1 MELRNQFFLKKRKK
15 RGTISQINV
24 TPFVDVMLVLLIVF
38 MITAPLLTVGVSVDL
53 PKTKASQLNQKGDP
67 LILSIKSN
75 GKIFI
80 QDREIES
87 DKLIPRLKALAN
99 NNMKIRVF
107 IRGDKKVNYGNVVD
121 VLSRVQTAGFSK
133 ATLVAK
139 LKQKLKCT
147 KHQFYLLGY
156 IY

>member
-1 MELRNQFFLKKRKK
+1 MELRNQFFIKKRKK

-80 QDREIES
+80 QDREIDS
-87 DKLIPRLKALAN
+87 KKLIPRLKALAN

-121 VLSRVQTAGFSK
+121 VLSRVQSAGFSK

-139 LKQKLKCT
+139 LKQN
-147 KHQFYLLGY
+147 
-156 IY
+156 

>member
-80 QDREIES
+80 QDREIDS
-87 DKLIPRLKALAN
+87 NRLIPRLKALAN

-121 VLSRVQTAGFSK
+121 VLSRVQSAGFSK

-139 LKQKLKCT
+139 LKQN
-147 KHQFYLLGY
+147 
-156 IY
+156 

>member
-1 MELRNQFFLKKRKK
+1 MELKNQFFLEKRKK
-15 RGTISQINV
+15 RRSMSQINV

-75 GKIFI
+75 WKIFI
-80 QDREIES
+80 QDREIDS
-87 DKLIPRLKALAN
+87 NRLIPRLKALAN

-121 VLSRVQTAGFSK
+121 VLSRVQSAGFSK

-139 LKQKLKCT
+139 LKQN
-147 KHQFYLLGY
+147 
-156 IY
+156 

>member
-1 MELRNQFFLKKRKK
+1 MELRNQFYIKKRKK

-80 QDREIES
+80 QDREI
-87 DKLIPRLKALAN
+87 DNNRLIPRLKALAN

-121 VLSRVQTAGFSK
+121 VLSRVQSAGFSK

-139 LKQKLKCT
+139 LKQN
-147 KHQFYLLGY
+147 
-156 IY
+156 

>member
-1 MELRNQFFLKKRKK
+1 MKFDFKKNKMGNK
-15 RGTISQINV
+15 SFSQINV

-38 MITAPLLTVGVSVDL
+38 MITAPLLTVGVKVDL

-80 QDREIES
+80 QDREIDS
-87 DKLIPRLKALAN
+87 NRLIPRLKALAN

-121 VLSRVQTAGFSK
+121 VLSRVQSAGFSK

-139 LKQKLKCT
+139 LKN
-147 KHQFYLLGY
+147 
-156 IY
+156 

>member
-1 MELRNQFFLKKRKK
+1 MIFKHQFLTTKHLRKK
-15 RGTISQINV
+15 RSISQINV

-67 LILSIKSN
+67 LILSIKSD

-80 QDREIES
+80 QDREIENE
-87 DKLIPRLKALAN
+87 KLIPRLKALAN

-107 IRGDKKVNYGNVVD
+107 IRGDKKVNYGNIVD
-121 VLSRVQTAGFSK
+121 ILSRVQSAGFSK

-139 LKQKLKCT
+139 LKQN
-147 KHQFYLLGY
+147 
-156 IY
+156 